1 MFKIIGYI
9 VVGGFALYG
18 FGKFLEWTEKPS
30 AIDRHEGGGSK
41 DKAPGKSESDQPQ
54 EVPAGP
60 DAQSTPAWV
69 D

>member
-18 FGKFLEWTEKPS
+18 FGKFLEWTDKPS
-30 AIDRHEGGGSK
+30 AANRHEAGPK
-41 DKAPGKSESDQPQ
+41 DKAPNKPESDQSQ

-60 DAQSTPAWV
+60 EAQSTAAWV